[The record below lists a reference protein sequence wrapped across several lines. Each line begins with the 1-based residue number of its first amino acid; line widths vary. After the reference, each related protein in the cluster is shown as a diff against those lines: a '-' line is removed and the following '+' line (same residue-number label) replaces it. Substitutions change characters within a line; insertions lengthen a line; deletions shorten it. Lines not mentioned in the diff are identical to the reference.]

1 MRGKMD
7 CHGVTDPGKK
17 REVNDDQFMI
27 ADLCKSMLIHQT
39 SLSHED
45 HSRLFGGSQGK
56 MLVVADGFGCCR
68 EAERASA
75 LAIDALAQYVLN
87 TMQWFLQLQQGHED
101 DLKEELTSA
110 MAQCQQTIE
119 VDSSASFERFGMGST
134 LTMAYITWPR
144 LYVVHVG
151 ECRCYLFRHSKL
163 EQITRDQN
171 EAQQL
176 VERGVITPEEAA
188 ASRFSHVLW
197 NYLGGG
203 TPELNPEVY
212 KATLAMGDT
221 LLLCTDGLTKCLHDA
236 EIAEILGQNRSAE
249 DAGKILVDSANRCG
263 GPDNITVIVGRFLE
277 NTLEQAMAEAAAAA
291 VQPTQVVLGRKQHVT
306 SALTAAEPKPFIEYP
321 HDFL

>member
-7 CHGVTDPGKK
+7 CHGMTDHGKK

-56 MLVVADGFGCCR
+56 MLVVADGFGSRR
-68 EAERASA
+68 EGERASA
-75 LAIDALAQYVLN
+75 LAIDALARYVLN
-87 TMQWFLQLQQGHED
+87 TMEWFLQLQQGHED
-101 DLKEELTSA
+101 DLKEELKSA
-110 MAQCQQTIE
+110 MEQCQETIE

-151 ECRCYLFRHSKL
+151 ECRCYLFRDSKL

-249 DAGKILVDSANRCG
+249 DTGKILVDRANRCG

-277 NTLEQAMAEAAAAA
+277 NTHEQAVAEAAAAA
-291 VQPTQVVLGRKQHVT
+291 VQPTQVVLGRKQQVT
-306 SALTAAEPKPFIEYP
+306 SALTAAEPHPFIEYP